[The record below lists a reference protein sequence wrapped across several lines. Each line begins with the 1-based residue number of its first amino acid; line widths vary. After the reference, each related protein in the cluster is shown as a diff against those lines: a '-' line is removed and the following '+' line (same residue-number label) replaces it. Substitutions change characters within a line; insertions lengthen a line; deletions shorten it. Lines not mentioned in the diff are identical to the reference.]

1 MSTDSLDGLDRAL
14 STEGDLAPLLR
25 KLPAPWALVGIGAGL
40 VSLAVYWWITVAQW
54 WLPLLWLAGFVS
66 FPAFG
71 LGAASVVLGLLKVRH
86 RAAITAW
93 RPPEIDAAAR
103 ALAAQIEPL
112 LAEVPGGL
120 TVAMVAEKL
129 AISQDDAVLG
139 LGHLDREG
147 RVDELLDERSGE
159 FRYALLGVAGPSDP
173 ASHVSLGQRLA
184 SVEYKRK
191 GGL

>member
-1 MSTDSLDGLDRAL
+1 MTPDTLDGIDRAL

-25 KLPAPWALVGIGAGL
+25 KLPAPWVLVGIGAGL
-40 VSLAVYWWITVAQW
+40 VSLAVYWWLTVAQW

-71 LGAASVVLGLLKVRH
+71 LGAAALLLGLVKVRH
-86 RAAITAW
+86 RAAIAAW

-103 ALAAQIEPL
+103 ALAGRIEPL
-112 LAEVPGGL
+112 LTEVPGGL
-120 TVAMVAEKL
+120 TVAALAEKL
-129 AISQDDAVLG
+129 AITQDDAVLG
-139 LGHLDREG
+139 LGHLDRDG
-147 RVDELLDERSGE
+147 RVDEILDERTGE